1 LAQRAFA
8 CGEDVQPK
16 ERQTMKR
23 LTAPLASSLGLLM
36 VLELTLVAAVAQ
48 AQPIPVGL
56 IANLTGTDVKSSVHM
71 TRGVELAVDEINAS
85 GGVKGRPIRLITE
98 DSQYRAPEA
107 INAATKL
114 YDVNKVEGVIMF
126 GGSSLM
132 IPVAELAQQKG
143 KVLLN
148 TSSSSPKLGDFP
160 GTLFS
165 VLPLDNIMGKELG
178 EWVASRGI
186 KTAAFVVPNNTFG
199 MGLMESAATAFE
211 AKGGKVVRKVAY
223 TEGQPDYR
231 ADMQAVVQA
240 QPGAVISA
248 GYGDDSR
255 AVFRAARQLGL
266 EAPWYAAYP
275 SIFSIDEPQWTNGR
289 FFGIDNGGPSLPSAQ
304 AVKRAY
310 MSKYNEEPLTHV
322 FYGYDAAMV
331 LARAMREG
339 GVDAAAIKAAL
350 PKVVQ
355 QYDGATGRIQ
365 WDGRGQRINP
375 PIEFLEYK
383 DGKLVLL
390 QTRN

>member
-1 LAQRAFA
+1 MGPRR
-8 CGEDVQPK
+8 V
-16 ERQTMKR
+16 R
-23 LTAPLASSLGLLM
+23 
-36 VLELTLVAAVAQ
+36 VAAVLALVGALVAVGTSSWSQ
-48 AQPIPVGL
+48 TGAPIPVGL
-56 IANLTGTDVKSSVHM
+56 IANLTGTDVRSSVHM
-71 TRGVELAVDEINAS
+71 TRGVELAVEEVNAAGGIN
-85 GGVKGRPIRLITE
+85 GRPIRLITE

-114 YDVNKVEGVIMF
+114 YDVNKVEAAIMF

-143 KVLLN
+143 KILLN
-148 TSSSSPKLGDFP
+148 TSSSSPRLGNFP

-165 VLPLDNIMGKELG
+165 VLPLDHIMGKELG
-178 EWVASRGI
+178 EWVAARGP

-199 MGLMESAATAFE
+199 TGLMEAAAAAFE

-231 ADMQAVVQA
+231 ADIQAVVQA
-240 QPGAVISA
+240 APDAIVAA

-255 AVFRAARQLGL
+255 TIFRNARQLGL

-275 SIFSIDEPQWTNGR
+275 TIFSIENPQWMSGR
-289 FFGIDNGGPSLPSAQ
+289 FFGVDNGGPSLPSAQ
-304 AVKRAY
+304 AVKR
-310 MSKYNEEPLTHV
+310 KYAAKYGEEPLAHV
-322 FYGYDAAMV
+322 FYGYDAATI

-350 PKVVQ
+350 PKVVER
-355 QYDGATGRIQ
+355 YEGATGRIQ
-365 WDGRGQRINP
+365 WDARGQRVSP
-375 PIEFLEYK
+375 PIEIVEYK
-383 DGKLVLL
+383 DGKFSLL